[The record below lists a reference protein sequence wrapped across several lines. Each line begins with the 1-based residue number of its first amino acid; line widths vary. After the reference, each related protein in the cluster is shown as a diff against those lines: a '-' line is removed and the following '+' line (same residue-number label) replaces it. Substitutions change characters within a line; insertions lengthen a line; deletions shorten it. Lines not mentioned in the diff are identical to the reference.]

1 MSLAGPAEGGAGPGP
16 PFDAFTRIDEPVAYW
31 AERAP
36 AAPAVSEA
44 GRMRGYAEF
53 VADIEH
59 AAGFLAGQ
67 GVGVGDRVLILL
79 ENGLAAATLLFAA
92 TKLGA
97 WAVPV
102 NARLT
107 GAEVAAIRAH
117 ARPRLSFYTTG
128 VSPEAAA
135 HARADGARADP
146 ALDALGAAYRID
158 PGDPEPESAEAGD
171 PIAAL
176 LYTTGTTGTPKGV
189 MLSHGN
195 LLFTA
200 GRTSR
205 IRGSGLDD
213 RVYGVLPISHV
224 YGLSAVLMS
233 TLYRGAHLDLV
244 PRFDAQAAARALAE
258 DGITVFQGVPAI
270 YAHLMALAQ
279 ERGAPLAAPKLRYA
293 SVGGAPVDPALK
305 AEVEAMFGIPLQN
318 GYGLTETSPTVSV
331 TRHETPCADDSTGQP
346 LPGVELRIVDAAG
359 RALPAGDVGE
369 LWVRGGLVMRGYYR
383 DPEGTAEALTPE
395 GWLRTGDLARLS
407 EAGDLTIV
415 GRLKELIIRSGF
427 NVYPAEVEAAIA
439 SHPGVALAAVVGRR
453 KPGNE
458 EPVAFVQPRAHAA
471 LAVADLAAYVAE
483 RLAPYK
489 RPAEYILRQALP
501 VTAAGKILKHQ
512 LKTELESGAAP

>member
-1 MSLAGPAEGGAGPGP
+1 MSLADPAEGQPAPEP
-16 PFDAFTRIDEPVAYW
+16 PFDAFARIDEPVAYW

-36 AAPAVSEA
+36 DAPAVSEA
-44 GRMRGYAEF
+44 GRVLNYGEF
-53 VADIEH
+53 DEAIAR

-67 GVGVGDRVLILL
+67 GVGAGDRVLILL

-97 WAVPV
+97 WAVLV

-107 GAEVAAIRAH
+107 APEVAAIRNH

-135 HARADGARADP
+135 HARADGAHSAP
-146 ALDALGAAYRID
+146 ALEVFGAAYRVE
-158 PGDPEPESAEAGD
+158 PGDPEPEPAETGD

-176 LYTTGTTGTPKGV
+176 LYTSGTTGAPKGV

-205 IRGSGLDD
+205 IRGSSLDD

-233 TLYRGAHLDLV
+233 TLYRGARIDLV
-244 PRFDAQAAARALAE
+244 SRFDVEVAARALAE

-270 YAHLMALAQ
+270 YAHLMSLARA
-279 ERGAPLAAPKLRYA
+279 RGEALAAPTLRYA

-318 GYGLTETSPTVSV
+318 GYGLTETAPTVSV
-331 TRHETPCADDSTGQP
+331 TRHETPCEDDSTGQP
-346 LPGVELRIVDAAG
+346 LPGVELRIVDADG
-359 RALPAGDVGE
+359 HTLPANDVGE
-369 LWVRGGLVMRGYYR
+369 LWVRGGLVMKGYYR
-383 DPEGTAEALTPE
+383 DPERTAEALTPE
-395 GWLRTGDLARLS
+395 GWLKTGDLARLS

-439 SHPGVALAAVVGRR
+439 SHPGVALAAVVGRAR
-453 KPGNE
+453 AGNE
-458 EPVAFVQPRAHAA
+458 EPVAFVQPRPGAA

-489 RPAEYILRQALP
+489 RPAEYILREALP

-512 LKTELESGAAP
+512 LETELEGGAAP